1 MGELIMNH
9 LSRFIDDG
17 DLLLAM
23 MGTIFLI
30 SIFIMGAIQEHK
42 EKMRRPRPMN
52 T

>member
-23 MGTIFLI
+23 MGGIFLI
-30 SIFIMGAIQEHK
+30 IIYVCGCIQEHK
-42 EKMRRPRPMN
+42 EN
-52 T
+52 AET